1 MNWLADVI
9 SLTETGRSFT
19 KVLNSKGSNS
29 EQGRRRLKLIM
40 GASLLALTSLPLV
53 GATVPEQDLA
63 ERFLLLAT
71 SRTGTMQQELDE
83 AAAAGYRTL
92 TGSPS
97 GGREEMALVLEKV
110 VAPPDTYQYR
120 LLATTRT
127 GTMQQELNQ
136 AAGKGFRLLP
146 NTLTTKAQLWADTR
160 EIVMIM
166 EKPPNQ
172 TRTYQYMLLATF
184 RSSTMQTEMTEAIKN
199 GYEVVGMVSRDEIM
213 LVLERSDPVE

>member
-1 MNWLADVI
+1 MNWFADVI
-9 SLTETGRSFT
+9 PLTETGLSFT

-83 AAAAGYRTL
+83 AAAAGYRIL

-127 GTMQQELNQ
+127 GTMQQELDQ
-136 AAGKGFRLLP
+136 AAGEGFRLLP
-146 NTLTTKAQLWADTR
+146 NTLTTKAQLWA
-160 EIVMIM
+160 
-166 EKPPNQ
+166 EKPPNK

-184 RSSTMQTEMTEAIKN
+184 RSSTMQTEMAEAIKN

-213 LVLERSDPVE
+213 LVLERSAPVE